1 MTCVESEGQN
11 QENVKPDLPELL
23 TSQLEHEIKLV
34 ILEYFQ
40 NGDSIEVWNS
50 IYLIWATFFFYCCC
64 AYVFV

>member
-40 NGDSIEVWNS
+40 NGDSIEV
-50 IYLIWATFFFYCCC
+50 
-64 AYVFV
+64 